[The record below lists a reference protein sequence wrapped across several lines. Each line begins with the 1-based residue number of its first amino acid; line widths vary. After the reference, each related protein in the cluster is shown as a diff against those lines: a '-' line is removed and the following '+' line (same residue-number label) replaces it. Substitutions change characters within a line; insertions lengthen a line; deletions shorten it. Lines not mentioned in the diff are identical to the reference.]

1 MNTLYPKYKPLI
13 FIVDDTEENVSFLG
27 TILQEHNFR
36 VEALMDSRFVMD
48 FLERITPDIILL
60 DYMMPFIDG
69 IDVCKQIKAQPK
81 LKNIPIIFVTA
92 RNDEDSIIKALEAG
106 AVDFISKPFSSK
118 ELLARIKIHLDLK
131 FSNQLIQIKMKEITE
146 INQRLEKSKEE
157 TERFYRI
164 LKNEIDSAS
173 DYVHSLLP
181 SKVSNDQRLGF
192 DWYFEPS
199 HNLGGDSFGYHWVDE
214 DNFAVYLL
222 DVSGHGV
229 ASALE
234 SVSVLNML
242 RFGTLSN
249 VDFTEPA
256 QVLTELNRAF
266 PLQYH
271 NFLFFTIFYA
281 VYNFRTKT
289 LKYSGAGHPP
299 SFIFSKD
306 NTRILDSQNI
316 LIGAKDNV
324 KYISSSIHLPVPFK
338 LFVYSDGLIDPH
350 TYNPFSWD
358 ESNLFSLVQSHL
370 SSPNLLFSLIDSLK
384 TIRISDS
391 FNDDI
396 AILNIDFYGS
406 TF

>member
-1 MNTLYPKYKPLI
+1 MHNLFPKYKPLI
-13 FIVDDTEENVSFLG
+13 FIVDDIEDNVSLLG
-27 TILQEHNFR
+27 SILQENNFR
-36 VEALMDSRFVMD
+36 VEALTDSRFVLD
-48 FLERITPDIILL
+48 FLERISPDIILL

-69 IDVCKQIKAQPK
+69 IEICKQIKAQPK

-92 RNDEDSIIKALEAG
+92 RNDEDSIINALEAG

-131 FSNQLIQIKMKEITE
+131 FSAQLIQLKMNEITE

-173 DYVHSLLP
+173 EYVHSLLP
-181 SKVSNDQRLGF
+181 SKVSNDKRLGF

-214 DNFAVYLL
+214 DNFAIYLL

-242 RFGTLSN
+242 RFGTLPN

-306 NTRILDSQNI
+306 NTRILESQNI

-324 KYISSSIHLPVPFK
+324 KYISSAIHLPDPFK

-358 ESNLFSLVQSHL
+358 ESKLFSLVQSHL
-370 SSPNLLFSLIDSLK
+370 SAPNLLFSLIDSLK
-384 TIRISDS
+384 TIRITDS

>member
-1 MNTLYPKYKPLI
+1 MLDSFAKYKPLI
-13 FIVDDTEENVSFLG
+13 FIADNSEISVSNLR
-27 TILQEHNFR
+27 TILLDNFFR
-36 VEALMDSRFVMD
+36 VVTFSNFPFSMDS
-48 FLERITPDIILL
+48 LERSFPDIIII
-60 DYMMPFIDG
+60 DYSTAFSEGLSI
-69 IDVCKQIKAQPK
+69 CKQIKAQPK
-81 LKNIPIIFVTA
+81 LNNIPIIFVTSH
-92 RNDEDSIIKALEAG
+92 NDEDSIINALDAG
-106 AVDFISKPFSSK
+106 AIDFISKPFSSRVLIAK
-118 ELLARIKIHLDLK
+118 IKSHLVLK
-131 FSNQLIQIKMKEITE
+131 FSNQLIQLKVNDIKE
-146 INQRLEKSKEE
+146 INQRLEKSKED

-173 DYVHSLLP
+173 EYVHSLLP
-181 SKVSNDQRLGF
+181 SKVSNDKRLDF

-214 DNFAVYLL
+214 DNFAIYLL

-242 RFGTLSN
+242 RFGTLPN

-306 NTRILDSQNI
+306 NSRFLESQNI
-316 LIGAKDNV
+316 LIGAKDNA
-324 KYISSSIHLPVPFK
+324 KYISSSILLPDSFK

-358 ESNLFSLVQSHL
+358 ESKLFSLVQSHL
-370 SSPNLLFSLIDSLK
+370 SAPNLLFSLIDSLK
-384 TIRISDS
+384 TIRITDS